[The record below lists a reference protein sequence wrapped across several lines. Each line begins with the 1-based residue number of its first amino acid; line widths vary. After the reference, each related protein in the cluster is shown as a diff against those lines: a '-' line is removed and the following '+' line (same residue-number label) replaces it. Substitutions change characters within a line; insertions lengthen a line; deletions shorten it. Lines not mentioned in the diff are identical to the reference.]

1 MKRTGIRRRSA
12 LGITALVAGA
22 LLGVAAAVVVID
34 GPETPVGDVGSV
46 ESGLRGPETSS
57 APITPDPAPPVEETE
72 PTPPSRPAS
81 EPLWQPNPSSLLTEV
96 NRVDHGPDP
105 VRLRIAGISV
115 DAPIGRYG
123 IDLETDQMDVPANV
137 SEVGWYKF
145 GPRPGEPGSAVLAAH
160 VDLEGYGPGV
170 FFDLEALEPGDR
182 IEIVYADDTKTTFEV
197 EARAIYR
204 KDELPLDVIFSR
216 EGPPALTLI
225 TCGGDFDSSISSYD
239 SNVVVYARPV
249 GGASP
254 GEGSPS

>member
-1 MKRTGIRRRSA
+1 MKRTGVLSRRA
-12 LGITALVAGA
+12 LGITSLVVGI
-22 LLGVAAAVVVID
+22 LLAVAAAIVLDDVFHAPI
-34 GPETPVGDVGSV
+34 GDVQRV
-46 ESGLRGPETSS
+46 ESGLRGPGVSPP
-57 APITPDPAPPVEETE
+57 PITPEPDPSVEEAESTPPNGPTPAPLWE
-72 PTPPSRPAS
+72 PNS
-81 EPLWQPNPSSLLTEV
+81 SSLLTEV
-96 NRVDHGPDP
+96 NRADQGPVP
-105 VRLRIAGISV
+105 VRLRIGRISV
-115 DAPIGRYG
+115 DAPVGEHG
-123 IDLETDQMDVPANV
+123 IDLETGQMDVPANV

-197 EARAIYR
+197 EARAIYL

-216 EGPPALTLI
+216 EGPPALTLV